1 MAEDINYGAILESL
15 NDKVDLSGSWSAPSS
30 QYIDLTLGASGDSYY
45 APADGWFMLSKYSA
59 GNGQWANLINATAG
73 SMRVSTSGNSGA
85 PLYLTIDAKKGD
97 RIVSFYDATGT
108 TEHFRFIYAQKTN

>member
-1 MAEDINYGAILESL
+1 MPDIDYGQILEAL

-30 QYIDLTLGASGDSYY
+30 SYDDLTLGASGDSYY
-45 APADGWFMLSKYSA
+45 APAEGWFMLSKYSA
-59 GNGQWANLINATAG
+59 GNGQWANLINSTAA
-73 SMRVSTSGNSGA
+73 SMRVSASGNSGA
-85 PLYLTIDAKKGD
+85 PLYLTIPAKKGD